1 MKIKKIIFAF
11 LLVVFFAPS
20 VFAQEEENQLFYT
33 FKHEVKP
40 EKIDE
45 YKELMKKFA
54 SACKEHNY
62 PFTYSAW
69 QSTHPN
75 FYYFWPAKDHNVA
88 KEVMDKAWGTV
99 IPNMDQDWGSKFF
112 ETFESW
118 DDFFLRSRVNLSY
131 NPETNVDGLD
141 YAEWWIHYNKTG
153 TDEKYRNAIKQGV
166 DIHKKTNFE
175 YPISTFR
182 ADIGMNNRP
191 AFITIFWG
199 KNPADLYTH
208 VGKGWES
215 FGEEVQ
221 KMINDFSSTTRKFEK
236 IPFWRQKELSY
247 SPE

>member
-1 MKIKKIIFAF
+1 MKIKKIILSF
-11 LLVVFFAPS
+11 LLVAFFAPS
-20 VFAQEEENQLFYT
+20 VFAQEEENQLYYCI
-33 FKHEVKP
+33 KHTVKP

-62 PFTYSAW
+62 PFRFSAW
-69 QSTHPN
+69 QSSYPD
-75 FYYFWPAKDHNVA
+75 FYFFWPVKDYNSG
-88 KEVMDKAWGTV
+88 KEVMEKAWGTV

-118 DDFFLRSRVNLSY
+118 DDFFLKRIDNLSY

-141 YAEWWIHYNKTG
+141 YGEWWIHYPKPG
-153 TDEKYRNAIKQGV
+153 TDEKYTSAFKQAV

-175 YPISTFR
+175 YRIGTFR
-182 ADIGMNNRP
+182 ADIGMNIRP
-191 AFITIFWG
+191 AYITVFWG
-199 KNPADLYTH
+199 KNPADLYAHT
-208 VGKGWES
+208 GKGWES

-221 KMINDFSSTTRKFEK
+221 KMFNDFRSTTRKFEK
-236 IPFWRQKELSY
+236 IPFWRQNDLSY